1 MTEKRFKTIKTSLY
15 ILCFIFIILSMA
27 LPLYSAYEINHYGFE
42 TKGLYLILITY
53 ILYVVSTKIKDTTA
67 SVVMFWLIII
77 GYIIVTIEWFSS
89 ALLEFITLKPAF
101 FIFYLALILFIFL
114 FILNDL
120 TVKDPATKIT
130 SEPLSDNGIYILCYY
145 PETIADKVK
154 VFKSVIIYN
163 TKKQILELCTYNDIL
178 NKTRIKKRD
187 IIRIE
192 QNPKTITGK
201 ETKMH
206 PKKEPLADYSLANA
220 IIKSF
225 GEKLISENLVD
236 NVVSY
241 FEAPKDEL
249 QVISI
254 TYKTDTEEK
263 KISFITKDDAETLKE
278 KLKKITN

>member
-1 MTEKRFKTIKTSLY
+1 MTEKRLNIIKNSLY

-27 LPLYSAYEINHYGFE
+27 LPLYKTYEINHYGFQ
-42 TKGLYLILITY
+42 TTGLYLILIAYT
-53 ILYVVSTKIKDTTA
+53 LYVVSVKIKDTTA

-77 GYIIVTIEWFSS
+77 GYIIVTLDWFSS
-89 ALLEFITLKPAF
+89 ALLEFITFKPAF

-145 PETIADKVK
+145 PETIEDKVK

-163 TKKQILELCTYNDIL
+163 TKKQILELCTYNELL
-178 NKTRIKKRD
+178 NKMRIKKRD
-187 IIRIE
+187 IIKIE
-192 QNPKTITGK
+192 QNLKTITGK
-201 ETKMH
+201 ETKMR

-254 TYKTDTEEK
+254 TYRTDTEEK

-278 KLKKITN
+278 KLKKITD

>member
-1 MTEKRFKTIKTSLY
+1 
-15 ILCFIFIILSMA
+15 MA

-42 TKGLYLILITY
+42 TKGLYLILIAY

-187 IIRIE
+187 IIKIE
-192 QNPKTITGK
+192 QNSKTITGK

-263 KISFITKDDAETLKE
+263 NISFITKDDAETLKE
-278 KLKKITN
+278 KLKKITD